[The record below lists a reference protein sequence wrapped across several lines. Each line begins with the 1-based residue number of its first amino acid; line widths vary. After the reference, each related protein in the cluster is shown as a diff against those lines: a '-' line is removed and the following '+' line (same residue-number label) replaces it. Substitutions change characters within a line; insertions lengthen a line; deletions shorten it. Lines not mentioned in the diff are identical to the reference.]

1 MRIRE
6 ENKVEKEQRQQEI
19 RERRRGENR
28 QKVVEERKCFAC
40 GSFGH
45 IDYHYRN
52 MEKEKPVQMLS
63 NRFEVLRS
71 RVMQKGEESGSED
84 RKMILREKRAKRRVK
99 I

>member
-6 ENKVEKEQRQQEI
+6 EKKVEKEQRQEM

-45 IDYHYRN
+45 IAYHYKN
-52 MEKEKPVQMLS
+52 MKKEKPVQMLS

-84 RKMILREKRAKRRVK
+84 RKMILREKKAKRRVK
-99 I
+99 V